1 MRSISYGYLRMTPTD
16 LNSGACVHPRVR
28 PRSLASS
35 DHRCS
40 TVLVLVVAGSAQAG
54 WFGAVGYAKMW
65 NVLTLNAINVIIL
78 RYKMLAVSDE
88 WHQQLKVHLGP

>member
-1 MRSISYGYLRMTPTD
+1 MRLILYGCLRRIPTN
-16 LNSGACVHPRVR
+16 LNSGACVHPRAR

-35 DHRCS
+35 GHRCS
-40 TVLVLVVAGSAQAG
+40 AVLVLAVAGSAQAG

-65 NVLTLNAINVIIL
+65 NVLPLNAINVIIL
-78 RYKMLAVSDE
+78 RYKMLAVTDE